1 MVRARRIPVLVVV
14 AVVLAVTGYATTRR
28 PPVNPTALPSG
39 LAVSMNAES
48 TALYCTGL
56 TSSPGAPAR
65 VIFYNTASV
74 ARHLA
79 VSVVSNDGRTATST
93 LELAGH
99 ASESLVPST
108 EVVGTAYAVAVQISG
123 GGVVGEEVAGTR
135 RADVPCAAEGVSQ
148 WYAAGLD
155 TLVGSSATLS
165 VYNPTATA
173 AVFSVT
179 LYSGAGIS
187 APQSLQGLSVPAHA
201 QRDFALNADAVDT
214 RNIGVGVTVSRG
226 TLVLVGVEDS
236 RGTVSLEQGSLT
248 PSNAIWFPEVT
259 TARFATAEV
268 RVANPGATTARV
280 SVSVTLRRYAV
291 APFQVTVAPFS
302 TGLVTITPDSAIP
315 VAGYASLVLR
325 SSQPV
330 VAALATGTGSSVL
343 LSSPAVPTGAF
354 LIRNFTGRGFDAATV
369 TNTGLSTVDLSLTS
383 LHDRVPHVVNVVRS
397 LTLAPGASFDL
408 AHALA
413 SLRRA
418 TDFTY
423 LVTANR
429 PSIVVTLTL
438 PSRPA
443 GVDLVAALDG
453 R

>member
-1 MVRARRIPVLVVV
+1 MLVVV
-14 AVVLAVTGYATTRR
+14 AVILAVTGYATTRA
-28 PPVNPTALPSG
+28 PVNPSALPSG

-56 TSSPGAPAR
+56 ASTPGAPGR

-74 ARHLA
+74 ARHLT
-79 VSVVSNDGRTATST
+79 VSVVSNEGRTATST
-93 LELAGH
+93 IELAGH

-108 EVVGTAYAVAVQISG
+108 QVVGSAYAVAVQISG
-123 GGVVGEEVAGTR
+123 GGVVGEVVAGTH

-155 TLVGSSATLS
+155 TLVGSTAALS

-179 LYSGAGIS
+179 LYTGAGI
-187 APQSLQGLSVPAHA
+187 AVPQSLQGLSVPAHA
-201 QRDFALNADAVDT
+201 QRDFVLNADAVDT
-214 RNIGVGVTVSRG
+214 RNVGVAVTVSRG

-236 RGTVSLEQGSLT
+236 RGTVSFEQGSLA
-248 PSNAIWFPEVT
+248 PSRAIWFPDVT

-268 RVANPGATTARV
+268 RVANPHATSAQ
-280 SVSVTLRRYAV
+280 VSVTVTLRKYAV
-291 APFQVTVAPFS
+291 APLEMTVAPFS
-302 TGLVTITPDSAIP
+302 TALVTITPNSAIP
-315 VAGYASLVLR
+315 VAGYASVILR
-325 SSQPV
+325 SSEPV
-330 VAALATGTGSSVL
+330 IAALATGTGRLVV
-343 LSSPAVPTGAF
+343 LSSPAAPTGAF
-354 LIRNFTGRGFDAATV
+354 LIRNFTGLGFDAATV
-369 TNTGLSTVDLSLTS
+369 TNTGLSTVTLSLAS
-383 LHDRVPHVVNVVRS
+383 LHDRVPHVVNVARS
-397 LTLAPGASFDL
+397 LTLAPGASINL
-408 AHALA
+408 SHPLA

-423 LVTANR
+423 LVTANK

-438 PSRPA
+438 PGQPA
-443 GVDLVAALDG
+443 GVNVVAALDG